1 MNADRAIGIGAF
13 LAAGT
18 ILAAFAVFGLTL
30 NTTPSYPRGLWRQV
44 AVAEPPVIR
53 GRMALACPPP
63 APAFDEAVRRGRDL
77 RLHRTGPDGSLRHAH
92 RASRKRLRS
101 IVMGADLTSNR
112 VGSRAGASAARAGL
126 GGPSAAAS
134 EPAGPPA
141 VEACAR
147 RRDSPGDRA
156 AAAASPRSTSR
167 GGGFG
172 TTTGPA
178 GVIPTCTK
186 AKGLSGNKCM
196 ILSRSG

>member
-1 MNADRAIGIGAF
+1 MNVDRAIGIGAF
-13 LAAGT
+13 VAAGM
-18 ILAAFAVFGLTL
+18 ILTAFAVFGLTL

-63 APAFDEAVRRGRDL
+63 APAFEEAVRRGRDL

-101 IVMGADLTSNR
+101 IVIGADLTSNR
-112 VGSRAGASAARAGL
+112 VGSRAGASAARARL

-134 EPAGPPA
+134 EPVGPPPADRGGPSPAASEPGGPPA
-141 VEACAR
+141 AEAWAR

-167 GGGFG
+167 EGGF
-172 TTTGPA
+172 
-178 GVIPTCTK
+178 
-186 AKGLSGNKCM
+186 
-196 ILSRSG
+196 